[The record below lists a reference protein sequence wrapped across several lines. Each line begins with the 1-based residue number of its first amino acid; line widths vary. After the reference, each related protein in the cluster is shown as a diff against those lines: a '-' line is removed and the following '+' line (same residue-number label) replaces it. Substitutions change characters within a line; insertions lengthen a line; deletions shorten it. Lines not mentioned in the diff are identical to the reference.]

1 VQLLDK
7 DQQAVASLYSWPLH
21 GAYRVRAWQPGETM
35 PLSLIL
41 PVPDDL
47 RPGAYRLIVGAFDL
61 LQHQRIPL
69 RTGEDTAA
77 LETLRIVLPLDSR
90 APQTPAA
97 ATFGDAIELT
107 GYTLTPT
114 ADGLALALFWK
125 ALAEPPT
132 DFTSFVHIVDAAG
145 EIVAQSD
152 AQPRQGQYPT
162 SIWQPGEVVVDDRSI
177 TVPPGEYRIY
187 LGWYR
192 TDTLERLPLTSETG
206 SATDDRTLLGV
217 VTLP

>member
-1 VQLLDK
+1 MQLLDK

-132 DFTSFVHIVDAAG
+132 DFTSFVHIVDA
-145 EIVAQSD
+145 
-152 AQPRQGQYPT
+152 PRSGSRARWSST
-162 SIWQPGEVVVDDRSI
+162 TDRSQSRQASTESTWAGI
-177 TVPPGEYRIY
+177 A
-187 LGWYR
+187 R
-192 TDTLERLPLTSETG
+192 TRSNG
-206 SATDDRTLLGV
+206 CR
-217 VTLP
+217 